1 MLSEAEGQGTMSRLN
16 KSQSRAVQYLKG
28 HQSEGQGLVEYAM
41 LLLFVVIACVV
52 SVTAL
57 GDTMIEHFWD
67 VIQNVLIPAM
77 GG

>member
-1 MLSEAEGQGTMSRLN
+1 MSWQT
-16 KSQSRAVQYLKG
+16 KSRSRALTRLER
-28 HQSEGQGLVEYAM
+28 HEAEGQGLVEYAM
-41 LLLFVVIACVV
+41 LLLFVAIACVV
-52 SVTAL
+52 SVSAL